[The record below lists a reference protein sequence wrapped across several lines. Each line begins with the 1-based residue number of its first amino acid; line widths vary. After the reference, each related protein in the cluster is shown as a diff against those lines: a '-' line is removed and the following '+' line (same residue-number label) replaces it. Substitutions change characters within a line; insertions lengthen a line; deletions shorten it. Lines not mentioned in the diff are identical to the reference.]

1 MGEEG
6 FLGKTYKDGDVIVQE
21 GTESREMY
29 VIQSGQVKVVKGS
42 GNTEAVLAILKDGD
56 MFGEMSLLDAKPRSA
71 TVKALGEARVLAI
84 DHEMFLKRVRVDPTL
99 ALSVLRQMGH
109 RIRDLNSKL
118 NAAIEKLDH
127 VPEELVELREYLRA
141 RAES

>member
-29 VIQSGQVKVVKGS
+29 VVQSGQVKVVKGDGS
-42 GNTEAVLAILKDGD
+42 SEAVLAILKDGD

-99 ALSVLRQMGH
+99 ALRVLRQMGE

-118 NAAIEKLDH
+118 NAAIGRLDN

>member
-29 VIQSGQVKVVKGS
+29 VIQSGRVKVVKGS

-99 ALSVLRQMGH
+99 ALRVLRQMGE

-118 NAAIEKLDH
+118 NTAIGKLDH

-141 RAES
+141 RSGS